1 MLLAYL
7 YLALLEPKTP
17 PKQLRRPC
25 RELLPKRSR
34 KEVERSAQ
42 RRSEDAQSALRRRAE
57 DAQRRSEA
65 AQRMFRGSSEARS
78 GANSK

>member
-42 RRSEDAQSALRRRAE
+42 RTLRGRSD
-57 DAQRRSEA
+57 DAQRTLRG

-78 GANSK
+78 GVNSKRTSN

>member
-34 KEVERSAQ
+34 KEVEKRAQ
-42 RRSEDAQSALRRRAE
+42 MVLLESWGRGRELRL
-57 DAQRRSEA
+57 S
-65 AQRMFRGSSEARS
+65 RGSQ
-78 GANSK
+78 GVGWGSK